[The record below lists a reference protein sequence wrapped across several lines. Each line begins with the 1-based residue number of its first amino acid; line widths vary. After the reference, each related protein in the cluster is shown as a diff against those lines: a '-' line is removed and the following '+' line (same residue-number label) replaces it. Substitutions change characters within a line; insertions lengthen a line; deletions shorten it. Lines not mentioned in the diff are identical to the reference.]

1 MHLINVSAILFC
13 IKNPFLS
20 IFLTRQSY
28 CLWQREQDLLHHV
41 FNRKLI
47 QGRSIMGTFEGR
59 VVIVTGAGQGIGYA
73 ITRKFALEGAVVIAT
88 GRTLSKV
95 ERTSRELAP
104 LKVVPFGMDC
114 GKEEDWLKLTA
125 FVEGEYGRL
134 DVLVNIAGIEM
145 GKDILHMTIDE
156 FRAEESCNLES
167 VFLGMKHCHDL
178 LLKGENPN
186 IINIS
191 SIAAR
196 KSGPSCGND
205 AGYSATKA
213 AVCLLSR
220 HAAYTYAPEGIRV
233 NAILPGGVKTAIVER
248 DLAGME
254 NAEAFLSALNPL
266 PPHLADPDDIAE
278 IAWFVGAKGAFMTG
292 SEIVADGGNLTH

>member
-1 MHLINVSAILFC
+1 
-13 IKNPFLS
+13 
-20 IFLTRQSY
+20 
-28 CLWQREQDLLHHV
+28 
-41 FNRKLI
+41 
-47 QGRSIMGTFEGR
+47 MGAFEGR

-73 ITRKFALEGAVVIAT
+73 IAKKFAEEGAVVIAT
-88 GRTLSKV
+88 GRTFSKV
-95 ERTSRELAP
+95 ERTANELAP

-114 GKEEDWLKLTA
+114 GKEEDWLRLVDLVSK
-125 FVEGEYGRL
+125 EYGRL
-134 DVLVNIAGIEM
+134 DVLVNNAGIEI
-145 GKDILHMTIDE
+145 GKDILHMTFEE
-156 FRAEESCNLES
+156 FKPEETCNLES

-186 IINIS
+186 IINVS

-233 NAILPGGVKTAIVER
+233 NAILPGGVRTAIVER

-254 NAEAFLSALNPL
+254 GADAFLSALNPL
-266 PPHLADPDDIAE
+266 PPHLAEPEDIAE
-278 IAWFVGAKGAFMTG
+278 IAWFVGSKGAFMTG